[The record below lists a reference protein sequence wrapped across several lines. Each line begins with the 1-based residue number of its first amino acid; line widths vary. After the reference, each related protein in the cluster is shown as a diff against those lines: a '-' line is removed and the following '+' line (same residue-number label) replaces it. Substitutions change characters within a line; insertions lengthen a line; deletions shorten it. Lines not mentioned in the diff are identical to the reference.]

1 MEHQTYATTP
11 LQKLAGYLP
20 AAWTGRGAL
29 IPVLRFSG
37 AIGVVT
43 PLRPGLTLSTSAAA
57 IERAFSMRGAKAVA
71 IQINSP
77 GGSAVQ
83 SVLIYKRIRAL
94 AEQKNLKVYVFAEDV
109 AASGGYLLSLAGDEI
124 YADASSIVGSI
135 GVITSG
141 FGFDELINRIGIQR
155 RVYTAGDS
163 KTTLDPFLPEK
174 PEDVERIKSLQRDV
188 HAEFIGLVKAAARRT
203 HREGRRQPVHRRVLV
218 WQEGARAWPDRR
230 PRRPLLQDARA
241 LWRGGPLQAGG
252 AVDELAPPQAQRI
265 TAVRADRFRVQSR
278 RHRRRCHLRGRSAC
292 ALVAFWVLTV
302 MPQLLILLAMGA
314 GAFLARRWYRD
325 ERSRI
330 AADLARARQ
339 AMEQRDASEVVP
351 LERDPTTGVYRPKRR
366 LRRAKHKQALT

>member
-1 MEHQTYATTP
+1 MEHPTDISSP
-11 LQKLAGYLP
+11 IDKLANYLP

-83 SVLIYKRIRAL
+83 SVLIFKRIRAL
-94 AEQKNLKVYVFAEDV
+94 AKEKNLKVYVFAEDV

-141 FGFDELINRIGIQR
+141 FGFNELINRIGIQR
-155 RVYTAGDS
+155 RVITAGEN

-174 PEDVERIKSLQRDV
+174 PEDVERIRSLQRDV
-188 HAEFIGLVKAAARRT
+188 HAEFIGIVKERR
-203 HREGRRQPVHRRVLV
+203 
-218 WQEGARAWPDRR
+218 GARIDQAGDSLFTGEFWSGRKAVELGLIDGLADLYSKMRELYGEEVRFKLVSPSTSWFRR
-230 PRRPLLQDARA
+230 KRGVSLGGAIPEFGFTPGGIADDVISAIEARA
-241 LWRGGPLQAGG
+241 LWS
-252 AVDELAPPQAQRI
+252 
-265 TAVRADRFRVQSR
+265 RFG
-278 RHRRRCHLRGRSAC
+278 L
-292 ALVAFWVLTV
+292 
-302 MPQLLILLAMGA
+302 
-314 GAFLARRWYRD
+314 
-325 ERSRI
+325 
-330 AADLARARQ
+330 
-339 AMEQRDASEVVP
+339 
-351 LERDPTTGVYRPKRR
+351 
-366 LRRAKHKQALT
+366 